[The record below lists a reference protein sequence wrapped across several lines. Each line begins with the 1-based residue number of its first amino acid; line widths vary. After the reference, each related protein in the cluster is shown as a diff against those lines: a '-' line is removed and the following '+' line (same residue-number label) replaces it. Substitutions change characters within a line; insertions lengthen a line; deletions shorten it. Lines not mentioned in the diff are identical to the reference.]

1 MLTGIHPVLDLV
13 QVPERVDLRVL
24 DPTGV
29 PPQPGADLG
38 AEEYEHGP
46 AHQEHGADDDEGA
59 EDLGLV

>member
-1 MLTGIHPVLDLV
+1 MLDLV